1 MGKNYHVELTEDKTY
16 YSVPFDYT
24 GQEVKMKYSESVVEI
39 YYKGE
44 RIALTA
50 DQSSWEIHYSRGSY
64 ACKS

>member
-24 GQEVKMKYSESVVEI
+24 GQEVKMKYSESAVEI

-44 RIALTA
+44 RIAL
-50 DQSSWEIHYSRGSY
+50 HSRSKVPGNTLQ
-64 ACKS
+64 